1 MMTFCFI
8 LRFISLSV
16 YKAKTNLKAVKVSIY
31 VSNVSC
37 KSCTLLFYA
46 TKDKFTRIICVYFH
60 KTFFSQAHL
69 IWARNQMCLK
79 SVYHCQNRPKI
90 LPFFW
95 KGLWSNCLISTLRL
109 GFLKVIYSGRV
120 NMTPPPP
127 LFPKLSYWKKTNSRL
142 I

>member
-69 IWARNQMCLK
+69 IWARNQMCPK

-95 KGLWSNCLISTLRL
+95 KGLRSNCLISTFKAGIFESNLFWE
-109 GFLKVIYSGRV
+109 GQYDPS
-120 NMTPPPP
+120 PP
-127 LFPKLSYWKKTNSRL
+127 FPKLSYWKKTNSRL